1 MTVAFTLA
9 LLTTSALLWGGVAFA
24 SIPIIIHLL
33 SRRRVRKVR
42 WAAMQWL
49 LNAMKRHQRRL
60 RLENWLILAMRV
72 AALILLGLAL
82 ARPILTDSPLAGLLE
97 NKRSVYLVLDNSYS
111 TDAKMDARSV
121 FEAVKNEAELVFKTM
136 SREDT
141 VCVIL
146 TNDPDEEVTAG
157 VLPHV
162 LVPRTVGSEGVDRAK
177 EEVATLQPRHA
188 TANWPATL
196 RTVQGQMAPEDVNR
210 LVVVVTDLQAQ
221 NWLRAKR
228 ETIDDE
234 ADAGDE
240 PAGNGA
246 VRNGAD
252 GNGSDGSGAAD
263 QPAGFDRIRERM
275 MSILRQP
282 SQMQIIDVARGDRR
296 NLGVQAIDNRTPSGA
311 FVGRPLNLVVSVAN
325 YGAVEVVGAQL
336 EVYIDGRPTPQ
347 RFPVPALPAADIGL
361 RIPKPGVEQVPVDL
375 GRNTFESPGSHEIR
389 CKVVP
394 PRSEPGAD
402 ALGLDS
408 ERWFALDVR
417 PRIEIVA
424 WTRKSRDA
432 KMSELMYLQGLYEG
446 DGSGN
451 GPGLPGPASLYGFR
465 HVSQESDLVRA
476 LSNRHRESID
486 LIVLANVAPRD
497 PNMVRMLRE
506 YVSEGGGLLVFT
518 GDNHR
523 APEAFNDAFHGETPE
538 ERLSPYAI
546 RAAEVRDP
554 AKQEQH
560 FEFDYGEQ
568 EDPHPLARPFV
579 AGDEWTK
586 TYRPQIWGRTPFVVP
601 APDPSVTDGDKTD
614 ERADGVVLRYTDG
627 EAAIVTSKV
636 GYGRTVWISTSLDY
650 GWMFK
655 ALFPFLPI
663 FLEESALYLTK
674 PDDAGQNLGIGD
686 PLRST
691 LPLGAQEPRLSIPGG
706 TQRAVSTTG
715 DEGPEG
721 GRASIEWPQVGTVG
735 VWKLA
740 YQLQDPT
747 GEVRKIEHH
756 FAVNPD
762 PAEGSLLPASP
773 DALSEGIPSEL
784 GLSFPKTYGETGKEL
799 VEAREGEVTKYVL
812 WLLIALLV
820 LESFLAMR
828 FGRRSTSTA
837 EAS

>member
-1 MTVAFTLA
+1 MNVSPLLSPLA
-9 LLTTSALLWGGVAFA
+9 LLTTSALLWGGVALA

-72 AALILLGLAL
+72 AAIILLGLAL

-121 FEAVKNEAELVFKTM
+121 FEAVKNEAELVFRTM

-157 VLPHV
+157 VQPHV
-162 LVPRTVGSEGVDRAK
+162 LVPRTVGTEGVDRAK
-177 EEVATLQPRHA
+177 KAVATLQPRHA
-188 TANWPATL
+188 SASWPATL
-196 RTVQGQMAPEDVNR
+196 ESVQNQMAPEDVNR
-210 LVVVVTDLQAQ
+210 LVVIVTDLQAQ
-221 NWLRAKR
+221 NWLRPER
-228 ETIDDE
+228 ETLADDAAAEGE
-234 ADAGDE
+234 AAPEGL
-240 PAGNGA
+240 
-246 VRNGAD
+246 
-252 GNGSDGSGAAD
+252 
-263 QPAGFDRIRERM
+263 DRIREHM
-275 MSILRQP
+275 IAILRRP
-282 SQMQIIDVARGDRR
+282 SQMQIIDVARGERR
-296 NLGVQAIDNRTPSGA
+296 NLGIREIENRTPSGA

-325 YGAVEVVGAQL
+325 YGAAEVNDAQL
-336 EVYIDGRPTPQ
+336 EVYVDGRPTPQ
-347 RFPVPALPAADIGL
+347 RFAVPTLPAADVGM
-361 RIPKPGVEQVPVDL
+361 RIPKPGVEQVQVDL

-394 PRSEPGAD
+394 PRSDPGAD

-408 ERWFALDVR
+408 ERWLAVNVR

-424 WTRKSRDA
+424 WTRRSRDA

-446 DGSGN
+446 DTSGN
-451 GPGLPGPASLYGFR
+451 GSGTVGPASLYGFR
-465 HVSQESDLVRA
+465 HVTQESDLVRA
-476 LSNRHRESID
+476 MSNRHRETVD
-486 LIVLANVAPRD
+486 LVVLANVTPRD

-506 YVSEGGGLLVFT
+506 FVREGGGLLVFT

-523 APEAFNDAFHGETPE
+523 TPEPFNDAFYGDAPE
-538 ERLSPYAI
+538 DRLVPYPI
-546 RAAEVRDP
+546 RAAQVRDP

-560 FEFDYGEQ
+560 FELDYGEQ
-568 EDPHPLARPFV
+568 EDPHPLAQPFV

-601 APDPSVTDGDKTD
+601 EPESGGTDD
-614 ERADGVVLRYTDG
+614 EEPEEAEGVVLRYTDG

-650 GWMFK
+650 GWMYK

-674 PDDAGQNLGIGD
+674 PDDTGQNLGIGD
-686 PLRST
+686 PLRAT
-691 LPLGAQEPRLSIPGG
+691 LPMGAQEPRLSIPGG

-735 VWKLA
+735 IWKLT
-740 YQLQDPT
+740 YDVQDPT

-756 FAVNPD
+756 YAVNPE
-762 PAEGSLLPASP
+762 PIEGALLPATTS
-773 DALSEGIPSEL
+773 ALREGIPAEL
-784 GLSFPKTYGETGKEL
+784 GLTFPQTYGDTGKEI
-799 VEAREGEVTKYVL
+799 VEAREGEVTRYVL
-812 WLLIALLV
+812 WILLALLL

-828 FGRRSTSTA
+828 FGRRSTSTP